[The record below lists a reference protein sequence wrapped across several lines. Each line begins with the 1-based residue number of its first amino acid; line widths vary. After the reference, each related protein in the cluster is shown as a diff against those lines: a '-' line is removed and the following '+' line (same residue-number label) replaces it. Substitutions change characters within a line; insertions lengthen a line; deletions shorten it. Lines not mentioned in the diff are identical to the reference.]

1 MGANQLLSAVWYA
14 FANKM
19 FPEIF
24 KIEHEKQ
31 KVNITNVNDG
41 QPMKT
46 NGLVCFKKLSWNINS
61 KNNIPNEADKKNITP
76 TAKVRDMT
84 DSPLQYFLI
93 RIILQAKKKPAI
105 MGKNCKDVK
114 VSDQG
119 SKISK
124 APKLPNIR
132 AKNLQIPILSLR
144 NIIAK
149 KDTKIGNV

>member
-1 MGANQLLSAVWYA
+1 
-14 FANKM
+14 M

-46 NGLVCFKKLSWNINS
+46 NGLVCFKKLSLNINS
-61 KNNIPNEADKKNITP
+61 KNNMPKEADKKNITP
-76 TAKVRDMT
+76 TAKVRDIT
-84 DSPLQYFLI
+84 DSSLQYFLI

-114 VSDQG
+114 VLDQG